1 MQYSYNSKK
10 RFFNVYQFIWVLL
23 SLSVLR
29 VGCGIRLEVPHRR
42 LKVPRHR
49 LEIPHLEPEFRIEDK
64 GQSIKDDSGQNSL
77 FDSCFDPDQHV
88 LSSVCVF
95 RVNAVQQILSD

>member
-1 MQYSYNSKK
+1 M
-10 RFFNVYQFIWVLL
+10 LL

-42 LKVPRHR
+42 LEVLCHR
-49 LEIPHLEPEFRIEDK
+49 LEILHLEPEFRIEEK
-64 GQSIKDDSGQNSL
+64 GQSIKDDSGQSSL
-77 FDSCFDPDQHV
+77 FDSCFDLDQHV

-95 RVNAVQQILSD
+95 RVKVVQYLW